1 MNLDAVTAFAT
12 FADSLN
18 LSTAAEALH
27 ISQPA
32 LHAKL
37 RKLGEQ
43 LGVRLY
49 VRVGRRLELTA
60 QGEEVARFGREI
72 AQQTRVFGTQL
83 RDGDAGELAFAA
95 GDGAY
100 LYLLGPALRRF
111 LAEGKTRLKLLTRD
125 RDGALEAVRS
135 GRAQLGVAPLQSVPG
150 EFEARVLT
158 TVGQMLVVRGDHPL
172 ARRRRLKLRDLA
184 HCALIVPPEEKPHRQ
199 LLARLLQ
206 TAGVPWTVAVEATG
220 WDLMLSFVQMGVGAA
235 VVNAYCRL
243 PRGLRGLPIS
253 ELPTLRYYVFHR
265 RGLKPA
271 GELARLART
280 LQAQAEDWRTARG

>member
-1 MNLDAVTAFAT
+1 MNLDAVVAFAT
-12 FADSLN
+12 FADCMN

-49 VRVGRRLELTA
+49 VRVGRRLELTP
-60 QGEEVARFGREI
+60 QGEDIARFGREI
-72 AQQTRVFGTQL
+72 AQQTRVFGAQM
-83 RDGDAGELAFAA
+83 RDGGGGELTFAA

-111 LAEGKTRLKLLTRD
+111 IAEGTTRLRLLTRD
-125 RDGALEAVRS
+125 RDGALDAVRS

-158 TVGQMLVVRGDHPL
+158 TVRQMLVVRADHAL
-172 ARRRRLKLRDLA
+172 ARRRQLKLRDLA
-184 HCALIVPPEEKPHRQ
+184 QCALIVPPEEKPHRQ
-199 LLARLLQ
+199 LLSRLLE

-220 WDLMLSFVQMGVGAA
+220 WDLMLSFVQLGVGAA

-243 PRGLRGLPIS
+243 PRGLRGIPIP
-253 ELPTLRYYVFHR
+253 ELPTLRYHVFHR

-271 GELARLART
+271 GELARLSRA
-280 LQAQAEDWRTARG
+280 LHAHADDWRAAKA